1 MLEQLT
7 GQTERWRV
15 QVYRHPRV
23 KLWTPDQGEAI
34 AVEVFGHRTKPRGKQ
49 QMEWATE
56 LVSWVTPDMLAENS
70 LTATEYSSLLSSIE
84 AVLSSNLA
92 IPIQNIPIHRVE
104 K

>member
-1 MLEQLT
+1 
-7 GQTERWRV
+7 
-15 QVYRHPRV
+15 
-23 KLWTPDQGEAI
+23 
-34 AVEVFGHRTKPRGKQ
+34 
-49 QMEWATE
+49 
-56 LVSWVTPDMLAENS
+56 MLAENS

>member
-1 MLEQLT
+1 M
-7 GQTERWRV
+7 

-70 LTATEYSSLLSSIE
+70 LTTAENSLTATEYSSLLSSIE